1 VSHPAGPAH
10 AGRVALVTGAGSAE
24 GIGFATARLLAR
36 RGATVAITST
46 TERIHERS
54 GELAA
59 EGLSIASFIADLT
72 SNEQAGRLA
81 AAAAERCGPIDILVN
96 NAGIAQ
102 LGETSE
108 SAPFAEMTEEQWDRD
123 IAVNLKTAFTVTRAV
138 LPGMLERGWGRIV
151 NVSSVT
157 GPYVSYA
164 GMAGYGA
171 AKGGMEGLTRAIAV
185 ETGRSGVT
193 ANSVAPGWVLT
204 ASSTPDEEHSG
215 VYTPVGRAGTP
226 EEIAEAIAFLASEG
240 ASYIT
245 GQSVVVDGGNII
257 QEQKGPG

>member
-1 VSHPAGPAH
+1 VSVPAGPAH

-36 RGATVAITST
+36 RGATVVITST

-54 GELAA
+54 GDLTA
-59 EGLSIASFIADLT
+59 EGLHAAAFIADLT
-72 SNEQAGRLA
+72 SSEQARSLVA
-81 AAAAERCGPIDILVN
+81 SAVARCGPIDILVN

-102 LGETSE
+102 GGEASE

-123 IAVNLKTAFTVTRAV
+123 IAVNLKTAFTVTREV

-151 NVSSVT
+151 SVSSVT
-157 GPYVSYA
+157 GPYVSYS

-185 ETGRSGVT
+185 ESARRGVT
-193 ANSVAPGWVLT
+193 ANTVAPGWVAT
-204 ASSTPDEEHSG
+204 ASSTPDEQHSG

-226 EEIAEAIAFLASEG
+226 DEIAEAVSFLASEG
-240 ASYIT
+240 ASYVT

>member
-1 VSHPAGPAH
+1 VSAAAGPAH

-36 RGATVAITST
+36 RGAVVAITST
-46 TERIHERS
+46 TARIHERAA
-54 GELAA
+54 ELAA
-59 EGLSIASFIADLT
+59 EGLSAASFVADLT
-72 SNEQAGRLA
+72 SAAQARELVDA
-81 AAAAERCGPIDILVN
+81 ARERCGGIDILVN

-102 LGETSE
+102 VGEASV

-138 LPGMLERGWGRIV
+138 LPGMLERGFGRIV

-171 AKGGMEGLTRAIAV
+171 AKGGMDGMMRAIAV
-185 ETGRSGVT
+185 EGGGRGVT
-193 ANSVAPGWVLT
+193 ANSVAPGWVAT
-204 ASSTPDEEHSG
+204 ASSTPDELVG
-215 VYTPVGRAGTP
+215 GGYTPVGRAGTP
-226 EEIAEAIAFLASEG
+226 GEIAEAISFLASDG
-240 ASYIT
+240 ASYVT
-245 GQSVVVDGGNII
+245 GQSLVVDGGNII
-257 QEQKGPG
+257 QELKGPM